1 MSKPTKRVSIDQAK
15 TIVRNAMKVIVDFMV
30 GEYLDKE
37 SYQAKYAKVD
47 AVDDEVIKALGEAD
61 FNDDRTAQEFF
72 RLAKNIQKWNEDH
85 MSFFC
90 GDPCPQRWMFKTM
103 I

>member
-1 MSKPTKRVSIDQAK
+1 MRGQPRSMSFNKAR
-15 TIVRNAMKVIVDFMV
+15 TIVRRAMKVIVDYML

-37 SYQAKYAKVD
+37 SYQAKYNKVS
-47 AVDDEVIKALGEAD
+47 AVDDAVISALALAD
-61 FNDDRTAQEFF
+61 SSGDKTVHELYL
-72 RLAKNIQKWNEDH
+72 LAKNIKAWKEDH
-85 MSFFC
+85 ISFFC

>member
-1 MSKPTKRVSIDQAK
+1 MKKQNKNMPIGRAK
-15 TIVRNAMKVIVDFMV
+15 TIVRAAMKVIVDFMV

-37 SYQAKYAKVD
+37 SYQKKYDKVS
-47 AVDDEVIKALGEAD
+47 AVNDEVIKALGEAD
-61 FNDDRTAQEFF
+61 FNDDRAAQEFF

-90 GDPCPQRWMFKTM
+90 GEPCPQRWMFKTM